1 MYIQCLVFMRY
12 MKSLRVKMCLLCS
25 DKIRSLNTEEMSLL
39 IPTKKDIRCFWGHLI
54 YLILAQVE
62 FIVLAWRR

>member
-39 IPTKKDIRCFWGHLI
+39 IPTKK
-54 YLILAQVE
+54 ILDAFGATL
-62 FIVLAWRR
+62 FISF